1 MKKRLLSCLAAAL
14 LLCGLTAP
22 AGAWESPPQKYR
34 TFQQYLDFYHA
45 QTDEDTKA
53 LTEYIEDR
61 LAEGWADSFDANAYF
76 QETMAHPVMGITK
89 ENWFEWQLDG
99 YDEACFH
106 AEMLNTYLTKGYSSW
121 RDAQAAQ
128 QKEARFQVFLQNYP
142 EQYAAF
148 DPYAWFEGY
157 YGHSGAVLET
167 YMTNWSLDAE
177 GFKREMFLEWADKV
191 PTGFFNDLCVT
202 VNGTPIQFQLYRGLD
217 GEIAVPRAEH
227 DRVLIPLR
235 AIAEALGLEVEWTPE
250 TDQVTCAGAGTAVTF
265 TLDGLEYSGGT
276 LDAVPFAENGVTYL
290 PLRALGEALGC
301 EVDWNQDFATAAL
314 TTSN

>member
-1 MKKRLLSCLAAAL
+1 MKQRLTALLAAAL
-14 LLCGLTAP
+14 LLCGLTTP

-53 LTEYIEDR
+53 LTEYIEER
-61 LAEGWADSFDANAYF
+61 LVEGWADSFDADAYF
-76 QETMAHPVMGITK
+76 EETMAHPGMGITK
-89 ENWFEWQLDG
+89 GNWFEWQLDG

-106 AEMLNTYLTKGYSSW
+106 AEMLNAYLTKGYSSW

-128 QKEARFQVFLQNYP
+128 RKEARFQALLQEYP
-142 EQYAAF
+142 EIYAGF

-157 YGHSGAVLET
+157 YGRAGAVLET

-177 GFKREMFLEWADKV
+177 GFKGEMFMEWADKA
-191 PTGFFNDLCVT
+191 PTGFFNGLCVT

-235 AIAEALGLEVEWTPE
+235 AVAEALGLEV
-250 TDQVTCAGAGTAVTF
+250 
-265 TLDGLEYSGGT
+265 
-276 LDAVPFAENGVTYL
+276 
-290 PLRALGEALGC
+290 ALGC
-301 EVDWNQDFATAAL
+301 QVDWNQDFATAAL